1 MPHRIDTS
9 TIKRIEVYR
18 SVIESAPIVPATS
31 QDVLI
36 KAVSSMKLELHDLD
50 IKAKNLAILVGLI
63 NLLVIC
69 FCVFIGSVL
78 LMIIPPFLTAFIL
91 AINQVREEVTAF
103 SLPTQELT
111 EGCDNVPPI
120 APTTGIYWL

>member
-31 QDVLI
+31 QDVLN

-50 IKAKNLAILVGLI
+50 IKARNLMVLVATVELA
-63 NLLVIC
+63 VII
-69 FCVFIGSVL
+69 FSVFIGSAI
-78 LMIIPPFLTAFIL
+78 LMLIPPFLTAFIL
-91 AINQVREEVTAF
+91 AINQVREEVTGYNV
-103 SLPTQELT
+103 PTQELT

-120 APTTGIYWL
+120 TPTTGVYWL